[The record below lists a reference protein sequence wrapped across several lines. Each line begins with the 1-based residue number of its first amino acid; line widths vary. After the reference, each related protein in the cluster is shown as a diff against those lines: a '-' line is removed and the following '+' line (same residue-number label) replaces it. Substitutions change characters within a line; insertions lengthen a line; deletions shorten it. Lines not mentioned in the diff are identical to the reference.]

1 MKSVT
6 DTSFQVVVR
15 QLQQQVA
22 DIKQHLP
29 KASLEGAARHHMS
42 SEAETQALE
51 KTSQQMRCQVCMKC
65 NMSTVKLQL

>member
-1 MKSVT
+1 M
-6 DTSFQVVVR
+6 R

-65 NMSTVKLQL
+65 NMSTVKL